1 MATASDIIRKSA
13 ARAFRLMSERV
24 PATFVLQGV
33 EVVGILETRSGRPI
47 PSQSGIEDGFSGVA
61 RLPWY
66 SYDKAANSYSEPFAG
81 ISIEDIAQDR
91 IVCNGVELLVV
102 NAAIDGIGAVLTLKL
117 GGVFDA

>member
-24 PATFVLQGV
+24 PATFILKGV

-47 PSQSGIEDGFSGVA
+47 PSQSGVEDGFSGIA

-66 SYDKAANSYSEPFAG
+66 SYDKDAGTYSDPFAG
-81 ISIEDIAQDR
+81 VALEEIAQGT

-102 NAAIDGIGAVLTLKL
+102 NAAIDGNGAVLTLKL
-117 GGVFDA
+117 GGVFDG